1 LKKAQLQI
9 KESVLVIF
17 VFTFLFLFGL
27 ILFYQY
33 TAQNIEDSVN
43 EYEEGKFRQL
53 IAYIPSMAELKCS
66 RFNVEEECIDVM
78 KLKAFMEISD
88 EYKDEFGNKNIT
100 IREVF
105 LEKESWEIYNNLPV
119 GYSDGD
125 VLRISTPVSLYYPD
139 KKEYGVGVLEIEWY
153 I

>member
-1 LKKAQLQI
+1 MRKGQLQI

-17 VFTFLFLFGL
+17 VFTFLFIFGL

-78 KLKAFMEISD
+78 KMEAFMEISN
-88 EYKDEFGNKNIT
+88 EYRDEFGNKNIT

-105 LEKESWEIYNNLPV
+105 LEKDSWEIYSNIPFDRN
-119 GYSDGD
+119 GD
-125 VLRISTPVSLYYPD
+125 VLKISTPVSLYYPD
-139 KKEYGVGVLEIEWY
+139 KKEYGVGVLEIRWY
-153 I
+153 V